1 MKKKRCQKCGNKLG
15 PKKTLY
21 CSYKCGLDSRYT
33 IFIPDTMIDN
43 DDLFNNELLNK
54 IDRIEIARVSLS
66 LRDRDE

>member
-1 MKKKRCQKCGNKLG
+1 MKKNKCIRCGCVLGKSKVKYCSNACGNK
-15 PKKTLY
+15 
-21 CSYKCGLDSRYT
+21 DRYT

-54 IDRIEIARVSLS
+54 IDRIEIVRVSLS